1 MKDLYSVNLSSFRG
15 QYIGKCPLSFPCGG
29 GREYKLMSFEGK
41 KQGEMSEKKEEKKKK
56 KKRGKVAKKWE
67 VKGLNKCKLRNN

>member
-1 MKDLYSVNLSSFRG
+1 MWG
-15 QYIGKCPLSFPCGG
+15 GG

-56 KKRGKVAKKWE
+56 KEKRGKVAEKLE
-67 VKGLNKCKLRNN
+67 VKGLNK